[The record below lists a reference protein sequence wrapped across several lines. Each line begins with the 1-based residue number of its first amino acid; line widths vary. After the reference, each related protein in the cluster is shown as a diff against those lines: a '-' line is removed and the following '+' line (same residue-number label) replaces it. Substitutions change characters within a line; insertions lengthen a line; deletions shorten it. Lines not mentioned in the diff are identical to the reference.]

1 MWQLQYEL
9 SIVCD
14 RAVLLGVDSDHDAI
28 AYEPGDLLVL
38 DDKGFPV
45 PFTVDWQDVAGSLAK
60 LNYVVGRVVKVI
72 DLNKDP
78 DWKAGLDKVEYWPAD
93 FVPADFPGAPNGGVV
108 DGIDVETK
116 KGIVIQLMF

>member
-14 RAVLLGVDSDHDAI
+14 RAVLLGVDSDHDAT

-45 PFTVDWQDVAGSLAK
+45 PFTVD
-60 LNYVVGRVVKVI
+60 
-72 DLNKDP
+72 
-78 DWKAGLDKVEYWPAD
+78 
-93 FVPADFPGAPNGGVV
+93 
-108 DGIDVETK
+108 
-116 KGIVIQLMF
+116 